1 MYQIIEK
8 QVLTP
13 VSKLFVIKHPQL
25 AQKAQAGQFVIIRL
39 HEKGERIPL
48 TIADFDA
55 KAGTISLV
63 VQEVGKT
70 SQEMGALKTSDQI
83 LDLIGPLGYA
93 SHIQN
98 YGTVICIGGGLGI
111 APIYPIARAL
121 KKAGNRVL
129 SIIGARNQ
137 ELLFWEDK
145 MRAVSDELYV
155 VTDDGS
161 SGHKGL
167 VTEVQKE
174 LINKEKIQKVFAIG
188 PAIMM
193 KFVVETSRPH
203 QLSTIVSLNSIM
215 IDGTGMCGGC
225 RVQVGGVTKFACVDG
240 PEFEGLDVDFDN
252 LFKRLNY
259 YRDEEK
265 VAIKKQHLCRLDNIK

>member
-8 QVLTP
+8 QTLNSS
-13 VSKLFVIKHPQL
+13 SKLFVIKHPQL
-25 AQKAQAGQFVIIRL
+25 AQKAQPGQFVIVRL

-70 SQEMGALKTSDQI
+70 SREMGALKASDQI
-83 LDLIGPLGYA
+83 LDLIGPLGNA

-161 SGHKGL
+161 SGRKGL

-265 VAIKKQHLCRLDNIK
+265 VATQKHLCRLDNIK

>member
-1 MYQIIEK
+1 
-8 QVLTP
+8 
-13 VSKLFVIKHPQL
+13 
-25 AQKAQAGQFVIIRL
+25 
-39 HEKGERIPL
+39 
-48 TIADFDA
+48 
-55 KAGTISLV
+55 
-63 VQEVGKT
+63 
-70 SQEMGALKTSDQI
+70 
-83 LDLIGPLGYA
+83 LGYA